1 MKPASDL
8 GWPQGFVVYD
18 ERDLLARRFVIDA
31 FTHLLKEKLTALNR
45 AVRFFQIETPM
56 LTHKEALKGHEDT
69 GFDLVKSSFSKH
81 GQSEMYLRPETTF
94 GTYAAFR
101 QMWPMPPERKKQ
113 MPAVLWQYGKS
124 FRDEQARPM
133 GDLRFREFYQLEY
146 QLFFAPDS
154 KADYFAACTDASIE
168 AVKSVTHL
176 TPETIRVES
185 FDLAHYSEKTT
196 DIYSCTLEKH
206 PTTGH
211 PIKHEVAAISQR
223 KDFEGASVVE
233 VSVGLDRLTA
243 LSKCVGSQA

>member
-18 ERDLLARRFVIDA
+18 ERDLLVRRLIVDT
-31 FTHLLKEKLTALNR
+31 FTHHLKTHLTNLNR

-56 LTHKEALKGHEDT
+56 LTHKEALKGHEAT

-94 GTYAAFR
+94 GTYEAFR
-101 QMWPMPPERKKQ
+101 SLWPMAPERKKQ
-113 MPAVLWQYGKS
+113 MPVVLWQFGKS

-133 GDLRFREFYQLEY
+133 KELRFREFYQLEY
-146 QLFFAPDS
+146 QLFFAPDT
-154 KADYFAACTDASIE
+154 KADYFSACLQSSVDAVR
-168 AVKSVTHL
+168 AVTHL
-176 TPETIRVES
+176 NPEAIRVES

-196 DIYSCTLEKH
+196 DLYWRSIEKD
-206 PTTGH
+206 PSTGH
-211 PIKHEVAAISQR
+211 EIKHEVAAISQR
-223 KDFEGASVVE
+223 KDFADANVVE

-243 LSKCVGSQA
+243 LARSV